1 LGKEGQTIDSLKFP
15 IHRLPGTSWTLVFH
29 PATAGWCVEEMQAEP
44 FGLKRTPLDAFTH
57 SETGIAMSYWLS
69 IAMRQAHAD

>member
-1 LGKEGQTIDSLKFP
+1 MGEEGQIIDGLKFP

-29 PATAGWCVEEMQAEP
+29 AATASWCVEEVQAKP
-44 FGLKRTPLDAFTH
+44 YGLKRTLLDAFTQ

-69 IAMRQAHAD
+69 IATRQAHAD